1 MAELFD
7 VIAGPKGSAAMRP
20 STTFALSASEL
31 TAANN
36 GSRGDLLVHRYK
48 VYHLDSDPSILY
60 QSNGTA
66 LVPVQELGKTQL
78 ALDNVSPVFIVNTTR
93 TLVDSA
99 GNAVGSVVVGEP
111 YDQVANF
118 AALPITP
125 SEGKTYLVLAASGI
139 PFINKKAAGLYRY
152 ASGQWVYL
160 GAIPEGYFT
169 DNVLRFYDDADP
181 SKQAAFELSGITSG
195 NTRTLTLPDK
205 NGTLATLDDITG
217 GVVGPAGPQGIQGI
231 QGPTGPTG
239 PEGPQGTQGIQGIQG
254 IQGPQ
259 GIQGITGDT
268 GPQGPIGNTGPQGNQ
283 GVQGLTGLT
292 GDAGPQGIQGIQGVA
307 GQGVPVG
314 GTTGQV
320 LTKVN
325 NTDYNTAWATSS
337 GGGGSS
343 VISTATLTVASVST
357 YYAQTVTATGCT
369 PASRV
374 LCSLS
379 PTTDEENDIESVSD
393 DRITLYALPGTDTIT
408 FVLASDYRFA
418 GPFTINYQVYT

>member
-7 VIAGPKGSAAMRP
+7 VVAGPKGSAAMRP
-20 STTFALSASEL
+20 STTFAISAAEL
-31 TAANN
+31 AAANN

-60 QSNGTA
+60 QSNGAA

-78 ALDNVSPVFIVNTTR
+78 ALDNVSPVFIVNATR

-99 GNAVGSVVVGEP
+99 GNSVGSVVVGEP

-118 AALPITP
+118 AALPGTP

-169 DNVLRFYDDADP
+169 DNVLRFYDDVDP

-205 NGTLATLDDITG
+205 NGTLATLDDISG
-217 GVVGPAGPQGIQGI
+217 GSAGPTGPQGI
-231 QGPTGPTG
+231 QGPTGLTG
-239 PEGPQGTQGIQGIQG
+239 PEGPQGVQG
-254 IQGPQ
+254 IQGPIGPQGPQGVQ

-268 GPQGPIGNTGPQGNQ
+268 GPQGTIGNTGPQGIQ
-283 GVQGLTGLT
+283 GTTGLT
-292 GDAGPQGIQGIQGVA
+292 GGVGLTGDTGPIGPQGIPGA
-307 GQGVPVG
+307 GFPSG
-314 GTTGQV
+314 GSAGQV
-320 LTKVN
+320 LSKVDS
-325 NTDYNTAWATSS
+325 TDYNTAWVAA
-337 GGGGSS
+337 GGS
-343 VISTATLTVASVST
+343 VISATTVTVPSVSV
-357 YYAQTVTATGCT
+357 YYEQAVTASGCT
-369 PASRV
+369 PSSKV
-374 LCSLS
+374 LCSLN
-379 PTTDEENDIESVSD
+379 PTEENDIEGISD
-393 DRITLYALPGTDTIT
+393 DRITVYAIPGTDTIT